1 MYVYGSPIFCIAQ
14 GELMGRKV
22 PMWQVLICI
31 VFTLGV
37 ICYSIFYTSE
47 NYGEAHMPMIL
58 AAAFVSI
65 VGALNGWKWSVM
77 EKGMI
82 QGISRSMQANLIL
95 LTVGI
100 LVSTWKAGGII
111 PSMIYYGLDI
121 INPSI
126 FLVTAAL
133 LCTIVSLV
141 IGSSYTTAGTIG
153 VAMIGISVGLG
164 INPAL
169 TAGAV
174 VSGAYTGD
182 KMSPMSDT
190 TNMAPA
196 VSGSNIFDHI
206 RHMVWT
212 VTPSYI
218 IALVLWFI
226 LGRGAA
232 PEGDVQMEM
241 KDILQDA
248 IQNEFV
254 VSPFLMI
261 PVLILLVAVVLKVP
275 ALPAMFG
282 AVVIGMFCMG
292 VVQGIDFNNFFSIMH
307 YGYESIS
314 KDIVLTS
321 EYTVADV
328 VGGGGF
334 DGMLWTVS
342 IVLCSM
348 SFAGVLEATGML
360 GQLVDAILKVAKTNG
375 LLIMTTILTCF
386 FINVLTAD
394 QYLSIIL
401 PGRMYKNAFED
412 RKLRNKNLSRCLE
425 DSGTLTSPLIPWN
438 VCGATM
444 TGFLGQSTI
453 HYAPY
458 AFVNYICPIIS
469 MIYGFTGFTIE
480 KMTDEEYEKMLEMRK
495 LEEEEAARALEA

>member
-1 MYVYGSPIFCIAQ
+1 
-14 GELMGRKV
+14 
-22 PMWQVLICI
+22 MWQVLICV

-37 ICYSIFYTSE
+37 ICYSIFFS
-47 NYGEAHMPMIL
+47 YGEAHMPMIL
-58 AAAFVSI
+58 AAALVSI

-82 QGISRSMQANLIL
+82 QGINRSMQANLIL

-111 PSMIYYGLDI
+111 PSMIYYGLNI
-121 INPSI
+121 INPSL

-133 LCTIVSLV
+133 LCTLISLV

-153 VAMIGISVGLG
+153 VAMIGIAIGLG

-169 TAGAV
+169 AAGAV

-206 RHMVWT
+206 KHMVWT
-212 VTPSYI
+212 VTPSYV

-232 PEGDVQMEM
+232 PSGDVQMEM
-241 KDILQDA
+241 KDVLQDA
-248 IQNEFV
+248 IQNEFSISPLLMLPV
-254 VSPFLMI
+254 VFL
-261 PVLILLVAVVLKVP
+261 LAAVVLKIP
-275 ALPAMFG
+275 ALPAMFVG
-282 AVVIGMFCMG
+282 VVMGLFCMG
-292 VVQGIDFNNFFSIMH
+292 VVQHIPVADWFNIMH
-307 YGYESIS
+307 YGYTSIS
-314 KDIVLTS
+314 SDIPLS
-321 EYTVADV
+321 GDYTVASV

-360 GQLVDAILKVAKTNG
+360 GQLVDAILKVATVSYTH
-375 LLIMTTILTCF
+375 LD
-386 FINVLTAD
+386 V
-394 QYLSIIL
+394 
-401 PGRMYKNAFED
+401 YKRQQKKEPSQGD
-412 RKLRNKNLSRCLE
+412 
-425 DSGTLTSPLIPWN
+425 DS
-438 VCGATM
+438 
-444 TGFLGQSTI
+444 
-453 HYAPY
+453 
-458 AFVNYICPIIS
+458 
-469 MIYGFTGFTIE
+469 
-480 KMTDEEYEKMLEMRK
+480 
-495 LEEEEAARALEA
+495 

>member
-1 MYVYGSPIFCIAQ
+1 
-14 GELMGRKV
+14 
-22 PMWQVLICI
+22 MWQVLICV

-37 ICYSIFYTSE
+37 ICYSIFFS
-47 NYGEAHMPMIL
+47 YGEAHMPMIL
-58 AAAFVSI
+58 AAALVSI

-82 QGISRSMQANLIL
+82 QGINRSMQANLIL

-111 PSMIYYGLDI
+111 PSMIYYGLNI
-121 INPSI
+121 INPSL

-153 VAMIGISVGLG
+153 VAMIGIAIGLG

-169 TAGAV
+169 AAGAV

-206 RHMVWT
+206 KHMVWT
-212 VTPSYI
+212 VTPSYV

-226 LGRGAA
+226 LGRGSA
-232 PEGDVQMEM
+232 PSGEVQMEM
-241 KDILQDA
+241 KDVLQDA

-254 VSPFLMI
+254 VSPLLMI
-261 PVLILLVAVVLKVP
+261 PVLILLIAVVMKIP

-292 VVQGIDFNNFFSIMH
+292 VVQGIDFVDFFKIMH
-307 YGYESIS
+307 YGYESTS
-314 KDIVLTS
+314 GDIVLTND
-321 EYTVADV
+321 YTVADV

-334 DGMLWTVS
+334 NGMLWTVS

-360 GQLVDAILKVAKTNG
+360 GQMVEKILKVAKTNG
-375 LLIMTTILTCF
+375 LLIMTTILTCI
-386 FINVLTAD
+386 FINLLCAD
-394 QYLSIIL
+394 QYLAIIL
-401 PGRMYKNAFED
+401 PGRMYKTAFED
-412 RKLRNKNLSRCLE
+412 RKLKAKNLSRCLE

-444 TGFLGQSTI
+444 TGFLNQPTVA
-453 HYAPY
+453 YAPY
-458 AFVNYICPIIS
+458 AFVNYICPIVSI
-469 MIYGFTGFTIE
+469 IYGFTGFTIE
-480 KMTDEEYEKMLEMRK
+480 KMSDEEYEKMMEQR
-495 LEEEEAARALEA
+495 EAEEEATRREMEA

>member
-1 MYVYGSPIFCIAQ
+1 
-14 GELMGRKV
+14 MGRRV
-22 PMWQVLICI
+22 PMWQVLLCV

-37 ICYSIFYTSE
+37 IFYSIFYS
-47 NYGEAHMPMIL
+47 YGEAHMPMVL
-58 AAAFVSI
+58 AAALVSI
-65 VGALNGWKWSVM
+65 VGALNGWKWNVM

-95 LTVGI
+95 LTVGM
-100 LVSTWKAGGII
+100 LVATWKAAGII
-111 PSMIYYGLDI
+111 PSMIYYGLNI
-121 INPSI
+121 VNPAI

-133 LCTIVSLV
+133 LCTLISLV

-153 VAMIGISVGLG
+153 VAMIGISIGLG

-174 VSGAYTGD
+174 VSGSYCGD

-190 TNMAPA
+190 TNMAPG
-196 VSGSNIFDHI
+196 VSGANIFDHI
-206 RHMVWT
+206 KHMVWT
-212 VTPSYI
+212 VVPSYV
-218 IALVLWFI
+218 IAMVLWFI

-232 PEGDVQMEM
+232 PSGDIQMEM

-254 VSPFLMI
+254 VSPLLI
-261 PVLILLVAVVLKVP
+261 LPVLILLAAVIFKVP

-282 AVVIGMFCMG
+282 AVVIGLICMG
-292 VVQGIDFNNFFSIMH
+292 AVQDIPVVDWFNIMH

-314 KDIVLTS
+314 SDIPLS
-321 EYTVADV
+321 GEYTVASV

-334 DGMLWTVS
+334 NGMLWTVS

-360 GQLVDAILKVAKTNG
+360 GQLVEKITKVAKTNG
-375 LLIMTTILTCF
+375 LLIMCTILTCL
-386 FINVLTAD
+386 FINLLCAD
-394 QYLSIIL
+394 QYLAIIL
-401 PGRMYKNAFED
+401 PGRMYKTAYED
-412 RKLRNKNLSRCLE
+412 RKLKAKNLSRCLE

-444 TGFLGQSTI
+444 KGFLGQPTAA
-453 HYAPY
+453 YAPY
-458 AFVNYICPIIS
+458 AFVNYICPIVSI
-469 MIYGFTGFTIE
+469 IYGFTGFTIE
-480 KMTDEEYEKMLEMRK
+480 KMTDEEYEKMLEARRA
-495 LEEEEAARALEA
+495 EEEATKRELEA

>member
-1 MYVYGSPIFCIAQ
+1 
-14 GELMGRKV
+14 
-22 PMWQVLICI
+22 MWQVLICV

-37 ICYSIFYTSE
+37 ICYSIFFS
-47 NYGEAHMPMIL
+47 YGEAHMPMIL
-58 AAAFVSI
+58 AAALVSI

-82 QGISRSMQANLIL
+82 QGINRSMQANLIL

-111 PSMIYYGLDI
+111 PSMIYYGLNI
-121 INPSI
+121 INPSL

-153 VAMIGISVGLG
+153 VAMIGIAIGLG

-169 TAGAV
+169 AAGAV

-206 RHMVWT
+206 KHMVWT
-212 VTPSYI
+212 VTPSYV

-226 LGRGAA
+226 LGRGSA
-232 PEGDVQMEM
+232 PSGEVQMEM
-241 KDILQDA
+241 KDVLQDA

-254 VSPFLMI
+254 VSPLLMI
-261 PVLILLVAVVLKVP
+261 PVLILLIAVVMKIP

-292 VVQGIDFNNFFSIMH
+292 VVQGIDFVDFFKIMH
-307 YGYESIS
+307 YGYESTS
-314 KDIVLTS
+314 GDIVLTND
-321 EYTVADV
+321 YTVADV

-334 DGMLWTVS
+334 NGMLWTVS

-360 GQLVDAILKVAKTNG
+360 GQMVEKILKVAKTNG
-375 LLIMTTILTCF
+375 LLIMTTILTCI
-386 FINVLTAD
+386 FINLLCAD
-394 QYLSIIL
+394 QYLAIIL
-401 PGRMYKNAFED
+401 PGRMYKTAFED
-412 RKLRNKNLSRCLE
+412 RKLKAKNLSRCLE

-444 TGFLGQSTI
+444 TGFLGQPTVA
-453 HYAPY
+453 YAPY

-469 MIYGFTGFTIE
+469 IIYGFTGFTIE
-480 KMTDEEYEKMLEMRK
+480 KMSDEEYEKMMEQRK
-495 LEEEEAARALEA
+495 AEEEATRREFEA

>member
-1 MYVYGSPIFCIAQ
+1 
-14 GELMGRKV
+14 
-22 PMWQVLICI
+22 MWQILICV

-37 ICYSIFYTSE
+37 ICYSIFFTAD

-65 VGALNGWKWSVM
+65 VGALNGWKWNVM

-95 LTVGI
+95 LTVGM

-111 PSMIYYGLDI
+111 PSMIYYGLNI
-121 INPSI
+121 INPAI

-133 LCTIVSLV
+133 LCTLISLV

-153 VAMIGISVGLG
+153 VAMIGISIGLG

-196 VSGSNIFDHI
+196 VAGSNIFDHI
-206 RHMVWT
+206 KHMVWT
-212 VTPSYI
+212 VTPSYV
-218 IALVLWFI
+218 IAMVLWFI

-232 PEGDVQMEM
+232 PSGEVQMEM

-254 VSPFLMI
+254 VSPWLML
-261 PVLILLVAVVLKVP
+261 PVVILLAAVVMKIP

-282 AVVIGMFCMG
+282 AVIIGLFCMG
-292 VVQGIDFNNFFSIMH
+292 LVQGIEFENFFSIMH

-314 KDIVLTS
+314 EDIVLTD
-321 EYTVADV
+321 EYSVADV

-360 GQLVDAILKVAKTNG
+360 GQLVDGILKIAKTNG
-375 LLIMTTILTCF
+375 LLVMTTVLTCL
-386 FINVLTAD
+386 FINLLCAD

-401 PGRMYKNAFED
+401 PGRMYKTAFED
-412 RKLRNKNLSRCLE
+412 RKLKSKNLSRCLE

-444 TGFLGQSTI
+444 SGFLGQPTI
-453 HYAPY
+453 AYAPY
-458 AFVNYICPIIS
+458 AFVNYICPIVSIL
-469 MIYGFTGFTIE
+469 YGFTGFTIE
-480 KMTDEEYEKMLEMRK
+480 KMTDEEYEKVMETRRV
-495 LEEEEAARALEA
+495 EEEEARRAMEA

>member
-1 MYVYGSPIFCIAQ
+1 
-14 GELMGRKV
+14 MGRRV

-31 VFTLGV
+31 VFTLG
-37 ICYSIFYTSE
+37 IIAYSVFFS
-47 NYGEAHMPMIL
+47 YGEAHMPMIL
-58 AAAFVSI
+58 SAALVSI

-77 EKGMI
+77 EKGMV

-95 LTVGI
+95 LTVGM

-111 PSMIYYGLDI
+111 PSMIYYGLNI
-121 INPSI
+121 INPAL

-133 LCTIVSLV
+133 LCTLISLV

-153 VAMIGISVGLG
+153 VAMIGIAVGLG

-169 TAGAV
+169 AAGAV

-196 VSGSNIFDHI
+196 VAGSNIFDHI
-206 RHMVWT
+206 KHMVWT
-212 VTPSYI
+212 VTPAYVIS
-218 IALVLWFI
+218 LVLWFI

-232 PEGDVQMEM
+232 PKGEVQMEM
-241 KDILQDA
+241 KDILQNA
-248 IQNEFV
+248 IQDEFV
-254 VSPFLMI
+254 VSPWLLI
-261 PVLILLVAVVLKVP
+261 PVVILLVAVVLKVP

-282 AVVIGMFCMG
+282 AVVIGVVCMCL
-292 VVQGIDFNNFFSIMH
+292 VQGFKFVDVFSIMH
-307 YGYESIS
+307 YGYESTSAGIE
-314 KDIVLTS
+314 LTNG
-321 EYTVADV
+321 YTVADV

-334 DGMLWTVS
+334 DTMLWTVS

-360 GQLVDAILKVAKTNG
+360 GQIVEAILKVAKTNG

-386 FINVLTAD
+386 LVNVLTAD

-412 RKLRNKNLSRCLE
+412 RHLKNKNLSRCLE

-444 TGFLGQSTI
+444 TGFLGQPTI
-453 HYAPY
+453 AYAPY
-458 AFVNYICPIIS
+458 AFTNYLCPIIS
-469 MIYGFTGFTIE
+469 IIYGFTGFTIE
-480 KMTDEEYEKMLEMRK
+480 KMTDEEYERVMEQRK
-495 LEEEEAARALEA
+495 LEEEEAKRAMEA

>member
-1 MYVYGSPIFCIAQ
+1 
-14 GELMGRKV
+14 
-22 PMWQVLICI
+22 MWQVLICV

-37 ICYSIFYTSE
+37 ICYSIFFS
-47 NYGEAHMPMIL
+47 YGEAHMPMIL
-58 AAAFVSI
+58 AAALVAI

-82 QGISRSMQANLIL
+82 QGINRSMQANLIL

-111 PSMIYYGLDI
+111 PSMIYYGLNI
-121 INPSI
+121 INPSL

-153 VAMIGISVGLG
+153 VAMIGIAIGLG

-169 TAGAV
+169 AAGAV

-206 RHMVWT
+206 KHMVWT
-212 VTPSYI
+212 VTPSYV

-226 LGRGAA
+226 LGRGSA
-232 PEGDVQMEM
+232 PSGDVQMEM
-241 KDILQDA
+241 KDVLQDA

-254 VSPFLMI
+254 VSPLLMI
-261 PVLILLVAVVLKVP
+261 PVLILLIAVVMKIP

-292 VVQGIDFNNFFSIMH
+292 VVQGIDFVDFFKIMH
-307 YGYESIS
+307 YGYESTS
-314 KDIVLTS
+314 GDIVLTND
-321 EYTVADV
+321 YTVADV

-334 DGMLWTVS
+334 NGMLWTVS

-360 GQLVDAILKVAKTNG
+360 GQMVEKILKVAKTNG
-375 LLIMTTILTCF
+375 LLIMTTILTCI
-386 FINVLTAD
+386 FINLLCAD
-394 QYLSIIL
+394 QYLAIIL
-401 PGRMYKNAFED
+401 PGRMYKTAFED
-412 RKLRNKNLSRCLE
+412 RKLKAKNLSRCLE

-444 TGFLGQSTI
+444 TGFLNQPTVA
-453 HYAPY
+453 YAPY

-469 MIYGFTGFTIE
+469 IIYGFTGFTIE
-480 KMTDEEYEKMLEMRK
+480 KMSDEEYEKMMEQRRA
-495 LEEEEAARALEA
+495 EEEATRREMEA

>member
-1 MYVYGSPIFCIAQ
+1 
-14 GELMGRKV
+14 
-22 PMWQVLICI
+22 
-31 VFTLGV
+31 
-37 ICYSIFYTSE
+37 
-47 NYGEAHMPMIL
+47 MPMIL
-58 AAAFVSI
+58 AAALVAI

-100 LVSTWKAGGII
+100 LVSTWKAAGII
-111 PSMIYYGLDI
+111 PSIIYYGLDI
-121 INPSI
+121 INPGL
-126 FLVTAAL
+126 FLVTACL
-133 LCTIVSLV
+133 LCSIISLV

-153 VAMIGISVGLG
+153 VAMIGISIGLG

-174 VSGAYTGD
+174 VAGAYTGD

-196 VSGSNIFDHI
+196 VSGSNVFEHI
-206 RHMVWT
+206 RHMVYT

-218 IALVLWFI
+218 IALVLYFI
-226 LGRGAA
+226 LGRSAA
-232 PEGDVQMEM
+232 PDGAVQMEM
-241 KDILQDA
+241 KDILQEA
-248 IQNEFV
+248 IQNEFT
-254 VSPFLMI
+254 VSPWLMLPIVFL
-261 PVLILLVAVVLKVP
+261 LGAVVMKVP

-282 AVVIGMFCMG
+282 GVIMGLICMG
-292 VVQGIDFNNFFSIMH
+292 TVQGINFADFFPIMH
-307 YGYESIS
+307 YGYASSSAEIA
-314 KDIVLTS
+314 LTAD
-321 EYTVADV
+321 YTVADV

-360 GQLVDAILKVAKTNG
+360 GSVVEKILKIAKTNG
-375 LLIMTTILTCF
+375 LLVMTTILTCF

-401 PGRMYKNAFED
+401 PGRMYKTAFED
-412 RKLRNKNLSRCLE
+412 RKLKNKNLSRCLE

-444 TGFLGQSTI
+444 SGFLGQPTLA
-453 HYAPY
+453 YAPY

-469 MIYGFTGFTIE
+469 IIYGFTGFSIH
-480 KMTDEEYEKMLEMRK
+480 KMSDEEYNKMLEVRK
-495 LEEEEAARALEA
+495 LEEEEAARAMEA

>member
-1 MYVYGSPIFCIAQ
+1 
-14 GELMGRKV
+14 
-22 PMWQVLICI
+22 MWQVLICV

-37 ICYSIFYTSE
+37 ICYSIFFS
-47 NYGEAHMPMIL
+47 YGEAHMPMIL
-58 AAAFVSI
+58 AAALVSI

-82 QGISRSMQANLIL
+82 QGINRSMQANLIL

-111 PSMIYYGLDI
+111 PSMIYYGLNI
-121 INPSI
+121 INPSL

-153 VAMIGISVGLG
+153 VAMIGIAIGLG

-169 TAGAV
+169 AAGAV

-206 RHMVWT
+206 KHMVWT
-212 VTPSYI
+212 VTPSYV

-226 LGRGAA
+226 LGRGSA
-232 PEGDVQMEM
+232 PSGEVQMEM
-241 KDILQDA
+241 KDVLQDA

-254 VSPFLMI
+254 VSPLLMI
-261 PVLILLVAVVLKVP
+261 PVLILLIAVVMKIP

-292 VVQGIDFNNFFSIMH
+292 VVQGIDFVDFFKIMH
-307 YGYESIS
+307 YGYESTS
-314 KDIVLTS
+314 GDIVLTND
-321 EYTVADV
+321 YTVADV

-334 DGMLWTVS
+334 NGMLWTVS

-360 GQLVDAILKVAKTNG
+360 GQMVEKILKVAKTNG
-375 LLIMTTILTCF
+375 LLIMTTILTCI
-386 FINVLTAD
+386 FINLLCAD
-394 QYLSIIL
+394 QYLAIIL
-401 PGRMYKNAFED
+401 PGRMYKTAFED
-412 RKLRNKNLSRCLE
+412 RKLKAKNLSRCLE

-444 TGFLGQSTI
+444 TGFLNQPTVA
-453 HYAPY
+453 YAPY
-458 AFVNYICPIIS
+458 AFVNYICPIVSI
-469 MIYGFTGFTIE
+469 IYGFTGFTIE
-480 KMTDEEYEKMLEMRK
+480 KMSDEEYEKMMEQRK
-495 LEEEEAARALEA
+495 AEEEATRREMEA

>member
-1 MYVYGSPIFCIAQ
+1 
-14 GELMGRKV
+14 
-22 PMWQVLICI
+22 MWQVLICV

-37 ICYSIFYTSE
+37 ICYSIFFS
-47 NYGEAHMPMIL
+47 YGEAHMPMIL
-58 AAAFVSI
+58 AAALVAI

-82 QGISRSMQANLIL
+82 QGINRSMQANLIL

-111 PSMIYYGLDI
+111 PSMIYYGLNI
-121 INPSI
+121 INPSL

-153 VAMIGISVGLG
+153 VAMIGIAIGLG

-169 TAGAV
+169 AAGAV

-206 RHMVWT
+206 KHMVWT
-212 VTPSYI
+212 VTPSYV

-226 LGRGAA
+226 LGRGSA
-232 PEGDVQMEM
+232 PSGDVQMEM

-254 VSPFLMI
+254 VSPLLMI
-261 PVLILLVAVVLKVP
+261 PVLILLIAVVMKIP

-292 VVQGIDFNNFFSIMH
+292 VVQGIDFVDFFSIMH
-307 YGYESIS
+307 YGYESTS
-314 KDIVLTS
+314 GDIVLTND
-321 EYTVADV
+321 YTVADV

-360 GQLVDAILKVAKTNG
+360 GQMVEKILKVAKTNG
-375 LLIMTTILTCF
+375 LLVMTTVLTCL
-386 FINVLTAD
+386 FINLLCAD
-394 QYLSIIL
+394 QYLAIIL
-401 PGRMYKNAFED
+401 PGRMYKTAFED
-412 RKLRNKNLSRCLE
+412 RKLKAKNLSRCLE

-444 TGFLGQSTI
+444 TGFLGQPTVA
-453 HYAPY
+453 YAPY

-469 MIYGFTGFTIE
+469 IIYGFTGFTIE
-480 KMTDEEYEKMLEMRK
+480 KMSDEEYEKMLEQRRA
-495 LEEEEAARALEA
+495 EEEATRREMEA

>member
-1 MYVYGSPIFCIAQ
+1 
-14 GELMGRKV
+14 
-22 PMWQVLICI
+22 MWQVLICV

-37 ICYSIFYTSE
+37 ICYSIFFS
-47 NYGEAHMPMIL
+47 YGEAHMPMIL
-58 AAAFVSI
+58 AAALVAI

-82 QGISRSMQANLIL
+82 QGINRSMQANLIL

-111 PSMIYYGLDI
+111 PSMIYYGLNI
-121 INPSI
+121 INPSL

-153 VAMIGISVGLG
+153 VAMIGIAIGLG

-169 TAGAV
+169 AAGAV

-206 RHMVWT
+206 KHMVWT
-212 VTPSYI
+212 VTPSYV

-226 LGRGAA
+226 LGRGSA
-232 PEGDVQMEM
+232 PSGDVQMEM

-254 VSPFLMI
+254 VSPLLMLPVVFL
-261 PVLILLVAVVLKVP
+261 LAAVVLKIP
-275 ALPAMFG
+275 ALPAMFVG
-282 AVVIGMFCMG
+282 VVMGLFCMG
-292 VVQGIDFNNFFSIMH
+292 VVQHIPVADWFNIMH
-307 YGYESIS
+307 YGYTSIS
-314 KDIVLTS
+314 SDIPLS
-321 EYTVADV
+321 GDYTVASV

-375 LLIMTTILTCF
+375 LLIMTTVLTCL
-386 FINVLTAD
+386 FINLLCAD
-394 QYLSIIL
+394 QYLAIIL
-401 PGRMYKNAFED
+401 PGRMYKTAFED
-412 RKLRNKNLSRCLE
+412 RKLKAKNLSRCLE

-444 TGFLGQSTI
+444 TGFLGVKTVQ
-453 HYAPY
+453 YAPY
-458 AFVNYICPIIS
+458 AFVNYICPIVSI
-469 MIYGFTGFTIE
+469 IYGFTGFTIE
-480 KMTDEEYEKMLEMRK
+480 KMSDEEYEKMMEQRK
-495 LEEEEAARALEA
+495 AEEEATRRELEA

>member
-1 MYVYGSPIFCIAQ
+1 
-14 GELMGRKV
+14 
-22 PMWQVLICI
+22 MWQVLICV

-37 ICYSIFYTSE
+37 ICYSIFFS
-47 NYGEAHMPMIL
+47 YGEAHMPMIL
-58 AAAFVSI
+58 AAALVSI

-82 QGISRSMQANLIL
+82 QGINRSMQANLIL

-111 PSMIYYGLDI
+111 PSMIYYGLNI
-121 INPSI
+121 INPSL

-133 LCTIVSLV
+133 LCTLISLV

-153 VAMIGISVGLG
+153 VAMIGIAIGLG

-169 TAGAV
+169 AAGAV

-206 RHMVWT
+206 KHMVWT
-212 VTPSYI
+212 VTPSYV

-232 PEGDVQMEM
+232 PSGDVQMEM
-241 KDILQDA
+241 KDVLQDA
-248 IQNEFV
+248 IQNEFSISPLLMLPV
-254 VSPFLMI
+254 VFL
-261 PVLILLVAVVLKVP
+261 LAAVVLKIP
-275 ALPAMFG
+275 ALPAMFVG
-282 AVVIGMFCMG
+282 VVMGLFCMG
-292 VVQGIDFNNFFSIMH
+292 VVQHIPVADWFNIMH
-307 YGYESIS
+307 YGYTSIS
-314 KDIVLTS
+314 SDIPLS
-321 EYTVADV
+321 GDYTVASV

-375 LLIMTTILTCF
+375 LLIMTTVLTCL
-386 FINVLTAD
+386 FINLLCAD
-394 QYLSIIL
+394 QYLAIIL
-401 PGRMYKNAFED
+401 PGRMYKTAFED
-412 RKLRNKNLSRCLE
+412 RKLKAKNLSRCLE

-444 TGFLGQSTI
+444 TGFLGVKTVQ
-453 HYAPY
+453 YAPY

-469 MIYGFTGFTIE
+469 IIYGFTGFTIE
-480 KMTDEEYEKMLEMRK
+480 KMSDEEYEKMMEQRRA
-495 LEEEEAARALEA
+495 EEEATRREMEA

>member
-1 MYVYGSPIFCIAQ
+1 
-14 GELMGRKV
+14 
-22 PMWQVLICI
+22 MWQVLICV

-37 ICYSIFYTSE
+37 ICYSIFFS
-47 NYGEAHMPMIL
+47 YGEAHMPMIL
-58 AAAFVSI
+58 AAALVSI

-82 QGISRSMQANLIL
+82 QGINRSMQANLIL

-111 PSMIYYGLDI
+111 PSMIYYGLNI
-121 INPSI
+121 INPSL

-153 VAMIGISVGLG
+153 VAMIGIAIGLG

-169 TAGAV
+169 AAGAV

-206 RHMVWT
+206 KHMVWT
-212 VTPSYI
+212 VTPSYV

-226 LGRGAA
+226 LGRGSA
-232 PEGDVQMEM
+232 PSGDVQMEM
-241 KDILQDA
+241 KDVLQDA

-254 VSPFLMI
+254 VSPLLMI
-261 PVLILLVAVVLKVP
+261 PVLILLIAVVMKIP

-292 VVQGIDFNNFFSIMH
+292 VVQGIDFVDFFKIMH
-307 YGYESIS
+307 YGYESTS
-314 KDIVLTS
+314 GDIVLTND
-321 EYTVADV
+321 YTVADV

-334 DGMLWTVS
+334 NGMLWTVS

-360 GQLVDAILKVAKTNG
+360 GQMVEKILKVAKTNG
-375 LLIMTTILTCF
+375 LLIMTTILTCI
-386 FINVLTAD
+386 FINLLCAD
-394 QYLSIIL
+394 QYLAIIL
-401 PGRMYKNAFED
+401 PGRMYKTAFED
-412 RKLRNKNLSRCLE
+412 RKLKAKNLSRCLE

-444 TGFLGQSTI
+444 TGFLNQPTVA
-453 HYAPY
+453 YAPY
-458 AFVNYICPIIS
+458 AFVNYICPIVSI
-469 MIYGFTGFTIE
+469 IYGFTGFTIE
-480 KMTDEEYEKMLEMRK
+480 KMSDEEYEKMMEQRK
-495 LEEEEAARALEA
+495 AEEEATRREMEA